1 MSCSSTL
8 LACPD
13 VQLELNS
20 YFTTCNVAT
29 LGRDSAFLGMLTSPE
44 NVSGINQV
52 VNPGGAKTRTVIL
65 RYDSGIPVANVEE
78 VTECPECGEVD
89 NMADYTVERA
99 ERIAKLK
106 EKNGF

>member
-65 RYDSGIPVANVEE
+65 RYDSGIPVDNVEE
-78 VTECPECGEVD
+78 VTECNLVCAATNQGGD
-89 NMADYTVERA
+89 NSA
-99 ERIAKLK
+99 EYCLGI
-106 EKNGF
+106 

>member
-13 VQLELNS
+13 VQLELNN
-20 YFTTCNVAT
+20 YFTTCNIAT

-78 VTECPECGEVD
+78 VT
-89 NMADYTVERA
+89 
-99 ERIAKLK
+99 
-106 EKNGF
+106 